1 MPRSS
6 AAAPGALIARS
17 PHAGHPKNTDL
28 PDRHHG
34 AAREN
39 SIGPVSDL
47 GARGATGGPVG

>member
-17 PHAGHPKNTDL
+17 PHAGHPKNTNL

-34 AAREN
+34 AARGN

-47 GARGATGGPVG
+47 GARGATGCPAG